1 MGLLFCDSLAYDS
14 TRIQNVCTIAKS
26 NILRKQDFCFA
37 SASTKMLPSPLSSP
51 LPFPIPIYARPRAAR
66 PAYTST
72 RALLRTLPA
81 RAARPYRHAHK
92 RALCLCLDAHPAY
105 AYRVSLP
112 WHPATC
118 SPRTRCV
125 HPRAPRARTLRVEE
139 ARTRCYLKGTLLVHA
154 TKLIPV
160 RDPC

>member
-26 NILRKQDFCFA
+26 KILRKQDFCFA

-92 RALCLCLDAHPAY
+92 RARY
-105 AYRVSLP
+105 ACA
-112 WHPATC
+112 WT
-118 SPRTRCV
+118 
-125 HPRAPRARTLRVEE
+125 RTLHTHT
-139 ARTRCYLKGTLLVHA
+139 ACPYPGTLLRAVHA
-154 TKLIPV
+154 PGASTLARLAHALYAWKRHAPDATLKARSWCTPQN
-160 RDPC
+160 